1 MEPVRPRNFL
11 YSAIFFLIL
20 GGLILWSGSEIKYSL
35 IGFIPAVIFVGVFFW
50 TYSTEKRF

>member
-20 GGLILWSGSEIKYSL
+20 GGLIVWSGSEIKYSL